1 MLSAPFSFAFLSPF
15 LSLPILPHPHST
27 REMAAPSVTVTS
39 SVTVTRFKTP
49 LSICK
54 PLDLKDKDCVSRGH
68 VATLLC
74 YILSSFRVAFFRAS
88 STPRGEAGNLELSSS
103 VTPSRAGR
111 GRREEV

>member
-15 LSLPILPHPHST
+15 LSLPILPHPQST
-27 REMAAPSVTVTS
+27 REMAAP